1 MKTLFLILGII
12 TFTSCNSD
20 DDTNAMPFEPMA
32 ITYTEIGKGALN
44 GNGIQGIVESNMVI
58 TDDTVWESLLNQMD
72 SYNIVS
78 TNFTEIDIDFNNYII
93 IAVFLEV
100 KPVNWL
106 VEITNIMENEDNIL
120 VSQEDT
126 EGGFLT
132 IDQPYHIVKI
142 PITDKP
148 IVFE

>member
-1 MKTLFLILGII
+1 
-12 TFTSCNSD
+12 
-20 DDTNAMPFEPMA
+20 
-32 ITYTEIGKGALN
+32 
-44 GNGIQGIVESNMVI
+44 
-58 TDDTVWESLLNQMD
+58 MD